1 MNIIFLLI
9 GISIFIAIIAI
20 SAFFWAMGNG
30 QNDDME
36 TPAIRILFDDDKP
49 PGGDNEQPE

>member
-9 GISIFIAIIAI
+9 GISILIAAIAI
-20 SAFFWAMGNG
+20 SAFFWAMRNG

-49 PGGDNEQPE
+49 VSTKAEN

>member
-9 GISIFIAIIAI
+9 GISILLAVLAI
-20 SAFFWAMGNG
+20 SAFFWAMRSG

-36 TPAIRILFDDDKP
+36 TPALRILFDDDKP
-49 PGGDNEQPE
+49 ADDETKPL